1 MNEIISLYVY
11 GNYKISEEKGS
22 WAYKIFSYEKSIERT
37 GSVANTTSNRME
49 LTAAIIALQE
59 IISSSWYYNQRIIVY
74 ANNQYLSAGME
85 KWIENWENSGW
96 NTKSKNQVKNLDLWR
111 QLLECDLKMKI
122 SWRYLDQKNKKPV
135 QNLKT
140 LTK

>member
-96 NTKSKNQVKNLDLWR
+96 KKHSNKQVENTDLWYK
-111 QLLECDLKMKI
+111 LLEYDMKMKI
-122 SWRYLDQKNKKPV
+122 SWRYLKKGNKKPV
-135 QNLKT
+135 EKLKA
-140 LTK
+140 LIK